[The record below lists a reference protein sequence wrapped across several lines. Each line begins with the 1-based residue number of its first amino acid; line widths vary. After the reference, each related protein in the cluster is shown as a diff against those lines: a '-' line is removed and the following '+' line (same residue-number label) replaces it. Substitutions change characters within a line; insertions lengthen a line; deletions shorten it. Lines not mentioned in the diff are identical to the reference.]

1 MCLGTFDAPLAST
14 RALELPKQTVAPQ
27 AVIEEKDAT
36 SVHELLSQALQAS
49 QTAPNRAVK
58 RRVRQRLHKKLGA
71 ICNKEEFDEAMEQFK
86 VMELQ
91 LEKPKRRRNETKGS
105 ASTHRV
111 KDLPATA
118 SVPAKPLV
126 NVPTSNVPTPPP
138 APVRKQQV
146 PQVPQVKTQL
156 VAVPIF
162 YQANNSVFV
171 PLSGPICAVQSVH
184 AVKEKVQV
192 ATESVDL
199 KVEQQ
204 VSTTEEDSELSS
216 LSSEE
221 PKTHR
226 TFEGWPTPLPVERTF
241 IQFSTRAYIPRR
253 RSRSQ

>member
-1 MCLGTFDAPLAST
+1 VT
-14 RALELPKQTVAPQ
+14 
-27 AVIEEKDAT
+27 EEKDAT
-36 SVHELLSQALQAS
+36 SVHELLVQALQAS

-86 VMELQ
+86 VMETQ
-91 LEKPKRRRNETKGS
+91 LEKPKRRQKNETKGN
-105 ASTHRV
+105 ASSHRA
-111 KDLPATA
+111 KDLPVA
-118 SVPAKPLV
+118 SVAKPATST
-126 NVPTSNVPTPPP
+126 VPT
-138 APVRKQQV
+138 V
-146 PQVPQVKTQL
+146 PQVPQVKTQI

-192 ATESVDL
+192 ATESMDL
-199 KVEQQ
+199 QVEQQ

-221 PKTHR
+221 LKTHR
-226 TFEGWPTPLPVERTF
+226 VFEGWPTPLPVERTF

>member
-14 RALELPKQTVAPQ
+14 RTLEFPKQTVAPQ
-27 AVIEEKDAT
+27 AAIEEKDAT
-36 SVHELLSQALQAS
+36 SVHELLVQALQAS

-71 ICNKEEFDEAMEQFK
+71 ICNKEEFDQAMEQFK
-86 VMELQ
+86 VMETQ
-91 LEKPKRRRNETKGS
+91 LEKPKRRKNETKGTS
-105 ASTHRV
+105 ARA
-111 KDLPATA
+111 KDLPLAPITA
-118 SVPAKPLV
+118 LQK
-126 NVPTSNVPTPPP
+126 P
-138 APVRKQQV
+138 APQAQA
-146 PQVPQVKTQL
+146 PVPQVKTQIL
-156 VAVPIF
+156 AVPIF
-162 YQANNSVFV
+162 YQANNSCFV

-199 KVEQQ
+199 KVDQQ
-204 VSTTEEDSELSS
+204 ASTTEEDPELSS

-221 PKTHR
+221 LKSHR
-226 TFEGWPTPLPVERTF
+226 VFEGWPTPLPVERTF

>member
-1 MCLGTFDAPLAST
+1 MCLGTFNAPLAST
-14 RALELPKQTVAPQ
+14 RPLELPKTAPQ
-27 AVIEEKDAT
+27 VTEEKDAT
-36 SVHELLSQALQAS
+36 SVHELLVQALQAS

-71 ICNKEEFDEAMEQFK
+71 ISNKEEFDEAMEQFK
-86 VMELQ
+86 VMETQ
-91 LEKPKRRRNETKGS
+91 LEKPKRRQKNETKGN
-105 ASTHRV
+105 ASSHRA
-111 KDLPATA
+111 KDLPVAL
-118 SVPAKPLV
+118 SVAKPATST
-126 NVPTSNVPTPPP
+126 VPTVPTPPP
-138 APVRKQQV
+138 APVRKQV
-146 PQVPQVKTQL
+146 PQVPQVKTQI

-199 KVEQQ
+199 QVEQQ

-221 PKTHR
+221 LKTHR
-226 TFEGWPTPLPVERTF
+226 VFEGWPTPLPVERTF